1 MNDEETKKIL
11 ASLTVAYPSLA
22 DDKAMPRVRLWSS
35 MFADEPY
42 ELVNAAV
49 KTYIASDTKGFPPA
63 IGKIK
68 QLCLSLLESKN
79 ISEAEAVSLILKATR
94 NGIYGS
100 EEEFAKLPSVCQ
112 RIVVSPD
119 RLKDWAQL
127 DSDEVNTVIA
137 SNLRRAYVAEKT
149 REQEV
154 KALPAAEYMRLKA
167 AEYLRLKGE

>member
-1 MNDEETKKIL
+1 MNVNELETKKIL

-22 DDKAMPRVRLWSS
+22 DDKAIPRVRLWAS

-49 KTYIASDTKGFPPA
+49 RTYIASDTKGFPPT

-68 QLCLSLLESKN
+68 QLCISLAEPDN
-79 ISEAEAVSLILKATR
+79 TSEAEAVALILKATR

-100 EEEFAKLPSVCQ
+100 EEEFAKLPPVCQ

-154 KALPAAEYMRLKA
+154 KALPAAEYMRLK
-167 AEYLRLKGE
+167 GEQ

>member
-1 MNDEETKKIL
+1 MNEADTKKIL
-11 ASLTVAYPSLA
+11 ASLTVAYPALA
-22 DDKAMPRVRLWSS
+22 DDKAIPRVRLWAS

-42 ELVNAAV
+42 ELVSAAV

-68 QLCLSLLESKN
+68 QLCISLLESEN

-100 EEEFAKLPSVCQ
+100 EEEFAKLPPVCQ
-112 RIVVSPD
+112 RIVVNPE
-119 RLKDWAQL
+119 RLKDWALL

-154 KALPAAEYMRLKA
+154 KALPAAEYMRLK
-167 AEYLRLKGE
+167 GEQ

>member
-1 MNDEETKKIL
+1 MNEADTKKIL

-22 DDKAMPRVRLWSS
+22 DDKAIPIVRLWSS

-42 ELVNAAV
+42 ELVSAAV

-68 QLCLSLLESKN
+68 QLCISLLESEN

-100 EEEFAKLPSVCQ
+100 EEEFAKLPPVCQ
-112 RIVVSPD
+112 RIVVNPE
-119 RLKDWAQL
+119 RLKDWALL

-154 KALPAAEYMRLKA
+154 KALPAAEYMRLK
-167 AEYLRLKGE
+167 GEQ

>member
-1 MNDEETKKIL
+1 MNEVETKKIL
-11 ASLTVAYPSLA
+11 ASLTVAYPALA
-22 DDKAMPRVRLWSS
+22 DDKAIPRVRLWAS

-42 ELVNAAV
+42 ELVSAAV

-68 QLCLSLLESKN
+68 QLCISLLESEN

-100 EEEFAKLPSVCQ
+100 EEEFAKLPPVCR
-112 RIVVSPD
+112 RIVVNPE
-119 RLKDWAQL
+119 RLIDWALL

-137 SNLRRAYVAEKT
+137 SNLRRADVAEKT

-154 KALPAAEYMRLKA
+154 KALPAAEYMRLK
-167 AEYLRLKGE
+167 GE

>member
-1 MNDEETKKIL
+1 MNEVETKKIL
-11 ASLTVAYPSLA
+11 ASLTVAYPALA
-22 DDKAMPRVRLWSS
+22 DDKAIPRVRLWAS

-68 QLCLSLLESKN
+68 QICLSLLESEN
-79 ISEAEAVSLILKATR
+79 ISEAEAVSLILKATK
-94 NGIYGS
+94 NGVYGY
-100 EEEFAKLPSVCQ
+100 EEEFAKLPPVCQ
-112 RIVVSPD
+112 RIVVNPE
-119 RLKDWAQL
+119 RLKDWALL

-154 KALPAAEYMRLKA
+154 RALPAAEYMRLK
-167 AEYLRLKGE
+167 GEQ

>member
-1 MNDEETKKIL
+1 MNDAETKKIL
-11 ASLTVAYPSLA
+11 ASLTVAYPTLA
-22 DDKAMPRVRLWSS
+22 DDKALPRVNLWTA

-49 KTYIASDTKGFPPA
+49 RTYIASDIKGFPPA

-68 QLCLSLLESKN
+68 QLCINLSEADD
-79 ISEAEAVSLILKATR
+79 ISEAEAVALILKATR

-100 EEEFAKLPSVCQ
+100 KEEFIKLPPVCQ

-149 REQEV
+149 REQEI
-154 KALPAAEYMRLKA
+154 KALPVAEYMRLK
-167 AEYLRLKGE
+167 GE

>member
-11 ASLTVAYPSLA
+11 ASLTVAYPALA
-22 DDKAMPRVRLWSS
+22 DDKAIPRVRLWAS

-68 QLCLSLLESKN
+68 QICLSLLESEN
-79 ISEAEAVSLILKATR
+79 ISEAEAVSLILKATK
-94 NGIYGS
+94 NGVYGY
-100 EEEFAKLPSVCQ
+100 EEEFAKLPPVCQ
-112 RIVVSPD
+112 RIVVNPE
-119 RLKDWAQL
+119 RLKDWALL

-154 KALPAAEYMRLKA
+154 RALPAAEYMRLK
-167 AEYLRLKGE
+167 GEQ

>member
-1 MNDEETKKIL
+1 MNDAETKKIL
-11 ASLTVAYPSLA
+11 ASLTVAYPTLA
-22 DDKAMPRVRLWSS
+22 DDKALPRVNLWTA

-49 KTYIASDTKGFPPA
+49 RTYIASDIKGFPPA

-68 QLCLSLLESKN
+68 QLCINLSEADD
-79 ISEAEAVSLILKATR
+79 ISEAEAVALILKATR

-100 EEEFAKLPSVCQ
+100 EEEFAKLPPVCQ

-119 RLKDWAQL
+119 RLKDWALL

-137 SNLRRAYVAEKT
+137 SNLRRAYVSEKT
-149 REQEV
+149 RELEI
-154 KALPAAEYMRLKA
+154 KALPVAEYMRLK
-167 AEYLRLKGE
+167 GE

>member
-1 MNDEETKKIL
+1 MNDAETKKIL
-11 ASLTVAYPSLA
+11 AILTVAYPTLA
-22 DDKAMPRVRLWSS
+22 DDKALPRVNLWTA

-49 KTYIASDTKGFPPA
+49 RTYIASDTKGFPPA

-68 QLCLSLLESKN
+68 QLCINLSEADD
-79 ISEAEAVSLILKATR
+79 ISEAEAVALILKATR

-100 EEEFAKLPSVCQ
+100 EEEFAKLPPVCQ

-119 RLKDWAQL
+119 RLKDWALL

-137 SNLRRAYVAEKT
+137 SNLRRAYVAEKA
-149 REQEV
+149 REQEI
-154 KALPAAEYMRLKA
+154 KALPVAEYMRLK
-167 AEYLRLKGE
+167 GE

>member
-1 MNDEETKKIL
+1 MNDAETKKIL
-11 ASLTVAYPSLA
+11 ASLTVAYPTLA
-22 DDKAMPRVRLWSS
+22 DDKALPRVNLWTA

-49 KTYIASDTKGFPPA
+49 RTYIASDIKGFPPA

-68 QLCLSLLESKN
+68 QLCINLSEADD
-79 ISEAEAVSLILKATR
+79 ISEAEAVALILKATR

-100 EEEFAKLPSVCQ
+100 EEEFAKLPPVCQ

-119 RLKDWAQL
+119 RLKDWALL

-137 SNLRRAYVAEKT
+137 SNLRRAYVAEKA
-149 REQEV
+149 REQEI
-154 KALPAAEYMRLKA
+154 KALPVAEYMRLK
-167 AEYLRLKGE
+167 GE

>member
-1 MNDEETKKIL
+1 MNEADTKKIL

-22 DDKAMPRVRLWSS
+22 DDKAIPRVRLWAS
-35 MFADEPY
+35 MFTDEPY
-42 ELVNAAV
+42 ELVSAAV
-49 KTYIASDTKGFPPA
+49 RTYIASDTKGFPPA

-68 QLCLSLLESKN
+68 QLCISLLESEN

-100 EEEFAKLPSVCQ
+100 EEEFAKLPPVCK

-119 RLKDWAQL
+119 RLKDWAIL

-137 SNLRRAYVAEKT
+137 SNLRRAYVAEKV

-154 KALPAAEYMRLKA
+154 KALPAAEYMRLK
-167 AEYLRLKGE
+167 GEQ